1 LHYLSLLGGDLRG
14 TDAVRQWVQ
23 RHRRCHR
30 LVTHDGTLRVRTL
43 QLTESFELD
52 VEIAATRW
60 CRTSAGHHRA
70 RAEAVGRARAVT
82 SEVDRRRRPRRLVAM
97 VTPDVGVEQR
107 PIDILV
113 RWLRDEWDGPYVFTD
128 VRVDRHETA
137 DGSAEACYIFPVIKG
152 GPDTDFDAA
161 DLSEVDIAVRDKAME
176 LGLEYPWFVFVQVS
190 DPDEPMEDDD
200 PDPVG

>member
-1 LHYLSLLGGDLRG
+1 
-14 TDAVRQWVQ
+14 
-23 RHRRCHR
+23 
-30 LVTHDGTLRVRTL
+30 
-43 QLTESFELD
+43 
-52 VEIAATRW
+52 
-60 CRTSAGHHRA
+60 
-70 RAEAVGRARAVT
+70 
-82 SEVDRRRRPRRLVAM
+82 M

-137 DGSAEACYIFPVIKG
+137 DGSAEAWYIFPVIEG